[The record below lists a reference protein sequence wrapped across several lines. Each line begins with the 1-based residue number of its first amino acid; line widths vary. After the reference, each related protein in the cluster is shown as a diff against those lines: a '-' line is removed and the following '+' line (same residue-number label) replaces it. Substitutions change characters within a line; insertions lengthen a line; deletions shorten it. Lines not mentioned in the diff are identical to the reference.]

1 MAQADLIDREALDAL
16 LALVPEDKRDEAR
29 PLYSRVHDSARSAV
43 DTLAEQETALQR
55 WHQQL
60 RTWAGQKETEYQKRE
75 RELREAA
82 ARTGDPTPRPDPT
95 KPAGGDPPAAH
106 GVNMDE
112 INQHVAGQ
120 FENFGRAVVGSVSET
135 LRLQQRHA
143 QLYKGEQIFDPE
155 ELFKHPLAR
164 TQGLTAAFEE
174 IHKSRI
180 SEAAEAARTAAE
192 ERIRQDERQKV
203 LAEQAARGSTNLP
216 FPTPGEDD
224 SAIGILERRN
234 AEQKEVFGADAAAAF
249 YAHKQRTGAWPA

>member
-29 PLYSRVHDSARSAV
+29 PLYSRVHDSAASAV
-43 DTLAEQETALQR
+43 GTLKDQEAALQR
-55 WHQQL
+55 WHSQL
-60 RTWAGQKETEYQKRE
+60 RDWAGQKETEYQRRE
-75 RELREAA
+75 RELAERRAA
-82 ARTGDPTPRPDPT
+82 GGDPNPNPNP
-95 KPAGGDPPAAH
+95 KPAGGDPPAH

-164 TQGLTAAFEE
+164 TAGLTAAFEE